1 MQAMGQMNENKT
13 KHNTLIINENACYF
27 VTNNCV
33 EDNAL
38 LYF

>member
-1 MQAMGQMNENKT
+1 MQAMGQLNENNT
-13 KHNTLIINENACYF
+13 KHNTLTINENTCYF
-27 VTNNCV
+27 VINNCV